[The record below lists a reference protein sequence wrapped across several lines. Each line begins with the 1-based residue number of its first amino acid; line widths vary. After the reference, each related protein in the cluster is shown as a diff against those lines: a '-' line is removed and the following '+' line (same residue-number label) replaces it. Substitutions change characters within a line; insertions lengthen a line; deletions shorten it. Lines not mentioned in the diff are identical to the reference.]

1 MINLTRL
8 SLILSLAFTAGVVSA
23 YAQGKPATTKAG
35 EGGNQSLV
43 ERGRYIVENV
53 AMCELCHTQRDAE
66 GNPDHQHWLMGG
78 PAQLRPAY
86 PSPSWAVVEPRIAG
100 TPPGT
105 DDEIIRLLTTGIS
118 RTGRPPNPPMP
129 PFRMTRADAEAVLAY
144 LKSLPK

>member
-1 MINLTRL
+1 MTNLTRL
-8 SLILSLAFTAGVVSA
+8 SLISSLAFTVGVFSA
-23 YAQGKPATTKAG
+23 NAQGKTGAKAG
-35 EGGNQSLV
+35 EGGSQSQL
-43 ERGRYIVENV
+43 ERGKYIVENV

-78 PAQLRPAY
+78 PAQLRPSY

-105 DDEIIRLLTTGIS
+105 DEEIIRLLTTGIS
-118 RTGRPPNPPMP
+118 RTGKPPNPPMP
-129 PFRMTRADAEAVLAY
+129 PFRMTRPDAEAVLAY